1 MSSFIAASRIA
12 APSPVCVLPLAPERG
27 HGLVDSLGFPPP
39 DVRCYPQ
46 HMTRCADPSLFAGV
60 ASFLSASTG
69 GRFRLIIGYESE
81 DGAELAREGA
91 SIVEG
96 SGGHALL
103 MPRALPAPVTAFS
116 VRMVMA
122 DGAVYVRADGEAII
136 YLGGRA
142 VDRSREGAPA
152 RETALARIDEAVA
165 AFADVATI
173 PRAEGGWEW
182 VGDGMIGAYVDRVA
196 SRITSLAQD
205 STVPAGVRVDEAS
218 GLLALVLERVGVP
231 VVEAGAGLTLRV
243 ASDGRTL
250 AASLP
255 EEQVRAALADATS
268 TNPAIPL
275 GVGMYCVDPA
285 FVMDAD
291 AISAGAALAA
301 LAAR

>member
-1 MSSFIAASRIA
+1 
-12 APSPVCVLPLAPERG
+12 
-27 HGLVDSLGFPPP
+27 
-39 DVRCYPQ
+39 
-46 HMTRCADPSLFAGV
+46 MTRCADPSLFAGI
-60 ASFLSASTG
+60 ASVLSASAG

-81 DGAELAREGA
+81 EGAALAREGA

-122 DGAVYVRADGEAII
+122 DGAVYVADGEALI

-152 RETALARIDEAVA
+152 SEKDLARIDEAVA
-165 AFADVATI
+165 AFADVAAIT
-173 PRAEGGWEW
+173 RADGGWEW
-182 VGDGMIGAYVDRVA
+182 VGDGMIGAYVDRAA
-196 SRITSLAQD
+196 SRIASLAQG
-205 STVPAGVRVDEAS
+205 SSAPAGVHVDEPS
-218 GLLALVLERVGVP
+218 GLLAALLERAGVP
-231 VVEAGAGLTLRV
+231 VVEAEAGLSLRV
-243 ASDGRTL
+243 PADGRTL
-250 AASLP
+250 VASLP
-255 EEQVRAALADATS
+255 AEQVRAVLADVAS
-268 TNPAIPL
+268 TNPAIPS
-275 GVGMYCVDPA
+275 GTGMYCVDPA

>member
-1 MSSFIAASRIA
+1 
-12 APSPVCVLPLAPERG
+12 
-27 HGLVDSLGFPPP
+27 
-39 DVRCYPQ
+39 
-46 HMTRCADPSLFAGV
+46 MTRCADPSLFAGI
-60 ASFLSASTG
+60 ASVLSASAG

-122 DGAVYVRADGEAII
+122 DGAVYVGDGGEVLI

-152 RETALARIDEAVA
+152 SEADLARIDEAVA

-173 PRAEGGWEW
+173 PRADGGWEW
-182 VGDGMIGAYVDRVA
+182 VGDGMIGAYVDRAA
-196 SRITSLAQD
+196 SRIASLAQG
-205 STVPAGVRVDEAS
+205 SSAPAGVHVDEAS
-218 GLLALVLERVGVP
+218 GLLAALLERVASVRRGS
-231 VVEAGAGLTLRV
+231 GGLSLRV
-243 ASDGRTL
+243 PADGRTL
-250 AASLP
+250 VASLP
-255 EEQVRAALADATS
+255 AEQVRAVLADAAS
-268 TNPAIPL
+268 TDPAIPS
-275 GVGMYCVDPA
+275 GTGMYCVDPA

-301 LAAR
+301 LVAR